1 MHLGRRTEEGYSIYW
16 ISLYV
21 IIDNKAIWK
30 GLNKMNRKELK
41 KTLEELGIPEG
52 AVSLNGEAR
61 PACIS
66 LKALRNNVWQVFFI
80 EDFGIQ
86 SVSDLFD
93 SEEDACKHVLQM
105 VLGDLDYFQR
115 QDVKDWYAK
124 LLTDPEYIEFCRKL
138 NANRK

>member
-1 MHLGRRTEEGYSIYW
+1 MPDT
-16 ISLYV
+16 
-21 IIDNKAIWK
+21 KAIWK

-61 PACIS
+61 PDCIS
-66 LKALRNNVWQVFFI
+66 LKALRNNVWQVFYTELNGF
-80 EDFGIQ
+80 Q

-93 SEEDACKHVLQM
+93 TEEDACKHLLQQI
-105 VLGDLDYFQR
+105 LWSLDYFQR

>member
-1 MHLGRRTEEGYSIYW
+1 
-16 ISLYV
+16 
-21 IIDNKAIWK
+21 
-30 GLNKMNRKELK
+30 MNREELK
-41 KTLEELGIPEG
+41 KILEELGVPKG
-52 AVSLNGEAR
+52 AVSLTGEAR

-93 SEEDACKHVLQM
+93 SEEDACKHLLQM

-115 QDVKDWYAK
+115 KDVKEWYEN
-124 LLTDPEYIEFCRKL
+124 LLTAPEYIELCQKIQQKEKNGNKWTTLSPPVYIKPCRKVQQ
-138 NANRK
+138 REKDEDK